1 MIIHLG
7 GDPISV
13 VHAEIGQTF
22 HSEQNCIK
30 RMRTIF
36 KEATDSNN
44 PIPREISSTLIP
56 CLFLYKTTI
65 MASPI
70 ADSAATT
77 VRIKNTNICPVRSFK

>member
-1 MIIHLG
+1 MIWLLMIIHLG

-44 PIPREISSTLIP
+44 PIPREINLGCVP
-56 CLFLYKTTI
+56 
-65 MASPI
+65 
-70 ADSAATT
+70 
-77 VRIKNTNICPVRSFK
+77 FKGRGA